1 MYTQF
6 FGFKER
12 PFKLVPDPDY
22 LFLGKTHEEALAH
35 LRYAVGQGEGF
46 VEIIGEIGTGKTM
59 LCRTFLEGLG
69 PDVESAYIFN
79 PRMDALDLL
88 KAVNDEFGISA
99 AHDSIKALVDEL
111 NTFLIE
117 KKAAGRS
124 VVLVIDEAQNL
135 SRDVLEQIRLLSNL
149 ETTKDKLLQIVLA
162 GQPELGVMLDSYDL
176 RQLRQRISLSC
187 RLSPLTYAETKA
199 YIAHRVGVAALKPM
213 TVFSRAA
220 TGRIYKFSGGIP
232 RLINMACDRSLVTA
246 FARNRLKVSGGMAK
260 SAIRELSCRSEIHKK
275 RSIKQAPGLIAA
287 SVAMVVVLAGAFLFF
302 NPDPGG
308 VTQNVSSELTLASEE
323 TKAASTLSLPET
335 AGQSPPAQEQAARDD
350 SAQLNADIPDET
362 PAVVFQDFL
371 AENAGLLSR
380 RTAVERILKQWEITG
395 RLLADVSEPMD
406 DLAFF
411 SMAANRQGLTAT
423 PVNQDFHQMI
433 RLNLPAVLTFHHPS
447 VEAPLYLTAV
457 RALPA
462 AMVFSAGEEGA
473 EVEVPYDQVV
483 KYWSGDAVVFWKN
496 FYHYRGTIPIDAPG
510 ESVITLK
517 LHLRDMG
524 FSHIEI
530 SGTYDPATRW
540 AVQAIQARHGI
551 PVDGVVGPLT
561 KIVLYNEKSSLP
573 IPHLWD
579 QINIPDKL
587 PAFEM
592 LENDVDQTLSH
603 PALRPE

>member
-1 MYTQF
+1 
-6 FGFKER
+6 
-12 PFKLVPDPDY
+12 
-22 LFLGKTHEEALAH
+22 
-35 LRYAVGQGEGF
+35 
-46 VEIIGEIGTGKTM
+46 
-59 LCRTFLEGLG
+59 
-69 PDVESAYIFN
+69 
-79 PRMDALDLL
+79 
-88 KAVNDEFGISA
+88 
-99 AHDSIKALVDEL
+99 
-111 NTFLIE
+111 
-117 KKAAGRS
+117 
-124 VVLVIDEAQNL
+124 
-135 SRDVLEQIRLLSNL
+135 
-149 ETTKDKLLQIVLA
+149 
-162 GQPELGVMLDSYDL
+162 
-176 RQLRQRISLSC
+176 
-187 RLSPLTYAETKA
+187 
-199 YIAHRVGVAALKPM
+199 
-213 TVFSRAA
+213 
-220 TGRIYKFSGGIP
+220 
-232 RLINMACDRSLVTA
+232 
-246 FARNRLKVSGGMAK
+246 
-260 SAIRELSCRSEIHKK
+260 
-275 RSIKQAPGLIAA
+275 
-287 SVAMVVVLAGAFLFF
+287 
-302 NPDPGG
+302 
-308 VTQNVSSELTLASEE
+308 
-323 TKAASTLSLPET
+323 
-335 AGQSPPAQEQAARDD
+335 
-350 SAQLNADIPDET
+350 
-362 PAVVFQDFL
+362 VFQDFL

-433 RLNLPAVLTFHHPS
+433 RLNLPAVLRFYHPA

-462 AMVFSAGEEGA
+462 AMVFSAGEEGL
-473 EVEVPYDQVV
+473 EVEVPYDKMV

-496 FYHYRGTIPIDAPG
+496 FYHYRGTIPVDAPG

-530 SGTYDPATRW
+530 SGIYDPATRW

>member
-79 PRMDALDLL
+79 PRLDALDLL

-176 RQLRQRISLSC
+176 RQLGQRISLSC

-213 TVFSRAA
+213 TVF
-220 TGRIYKFSGGIP
+220 F
-232 RLINMACDRSLVTA
+232 
-246 FARNRLKVSGGMAK
+246 
-260 SAIRELSCRSEIHKK
+260 
-275 RSIKQAPGLIAA
+275 PG
-287 SVAMVVVLAGAFLFF
+287 
-302 NPDPGG
+302 
-308 VTQNVSSELTLASEE
+308 
-323 TKAASTLSLPET
+323 
-335 AGQSPPAQEQAARDD
+335 
-350 SAQLNADIPDET
+350 
-362 PAVVFQDFL
+362 
-371 AENAGLLSR
+371 
-380 RTAVERILKQWEITG
+380 
-395 RLLADVSEPMD
+395 
-406 DLAFF
+406 
-411 SMAANRQGLTAT
+411 
-423 PVNQDFHQMI
+423 
-433 RLNLPAVLTFHHPS
+433 
-447 VEAPLYLTAV
+447 
-457 RALPA
+457 
-462 AMVFSAGEEGA
+462 
-473 EVEVPYDQVV
+473 
-483 KYWSGDAVVFWKN
+483 
-496 FYHYRGTIPIDAPG
+496 
-510 ESVITLK
+510 
-517 LHLRDMG
+517 
-524 FSHIEI
+524 
-530 SGTYDPATRW
+530 
-540 AVQAIQARHGI
+540 RHG
-551 PVDGVVGPLT
+551 
-561 KIVLYNEKSSLP
+561 
-573 IPHLWD
+573 
-579 QINIPDKL
+579 PDL
-587 PAFEM
+587 
-592 LENDVDQTLSH
+592 
-603 PALRPE
+603 